1 MRRRLPAILQ
11 AHLHKA
17 VEILYSLKG
26 YIPQTSVRLVTDS
39 DSKYLILNVI
49 FYLVLIVLS
58 LRL

>member
-11 AHLHKA
+11 AHLHEA

-39 DSKYLILNVI
+39 DLKYLILNVI